1 MNPSPDPIPET
12 TPEQEELICKFA
24 NQAMHYPDTT
34 DTPVT
39 TDPAWIH
46 GCMQELWQAAYSAGR
61 TADER
66 DTRDLQDA
74 LMLLRIFLTRKDM
87 ATVECHKKKVA
98 DWMQRKGRQGSI
110 LRAAIRKGDGEV
122 DEEGR

>member
-1 MNPSPDPIPET
+1 MMSGRNPSPGPIPET
-12 TPEQEELICKFA
+12 IVEQFWHLVDEPLRRLSLKEI
-24 NQAMHYPDTT
+24 
-34 DTPVT
+34 V
-39 TDPAWIH
+39 
-46 GCMQELWQAAYSAGR
+46 QAAYSAGR

-110 LRAAIRKGDGEV
+110 LRAAIRKGDGVETKEKV
-122 DEEGR
+122 